1 MALWITDRT
10 QDDIDYVKELNRKA
24 VAGTWTLEEQ
34 AEWAKGLRGALSY
47 TDFNRVESGMK
58 EIAVIVG
65 ADITVKT
72 DWTENSYFTQSH
84 VQRWLDN
91 CAAIKSL
98 CSGNNETAS
107 VNPDMVSKIGYEDMN
122 AMENFLSD
130 VERIAK
136 DHQLYCSEP
145 ICGGEMYY
153 AYSL

>member
-1 MALWITDRT
+1 MAVWITDRT

-98 CSGNNETAS
+98 CSGNNETVS

-122 AMENFLSD
+122 AMESFLSD

-145 ICGGEMYY
+145 VCGGEMYY
-153 AYSL
+153 AYLL

>member
-1 MALWITDRT
+1 MAVWITDRT

-24 VAGTWTLEEQ
+24 VADTWTLEEQ
-34 AEWAKGLRGALSY
+34 AEWTKGLRGALSY
-47 TDFNRVESGMK
+47 TDFNRVESGME

-107 VNPDMVSKIGYEDMN
+107 VSPDMVSKIGYEDMN
-122 AMENFLSD
+122 AMESFLSD

>member
-1 MALWITDRT
+1 MAVWITDRT

-24 VAGTWTLEEQ
+24 VADTWTLEEQ
-34 AEWAKGLRGALSY
+34 AEWTKGLRGALSY
-47 TDFNRVESGMK
+47 TDFNRVESGME

-91 CAAIKSL
+91 CAAIKSF

-107 VNPDMVSKIGYEDMN
+107 VSPDMVSKIGYEDMN
-122 AMENFLSD
+122 AMESFLSD

>member
-1 MALWITDRT
+1 MAVWITDRT

-91 CAAIKSL
+91 CAAIKFL

-122 AMENFLSD
+122 AMESFLSD

-136 DHQLYCSEP
+136 DHRLYCSEP
-145 ICGGEMYY
+145 VCGGEMYY

>member
-1 MALWITDRT
+1 MAVWITDRT

-98 CSGNNETAS
+98 CSGNNKTAS

-122 AMENFLSD
+122 AMESFLSD

>member
-1 MALWITDRT
+1 MAVWITDRT

-91 CAAIKSL
+91 CASIKSL

-122 AMENFLSD
+122 AMESFLSD

-145 ICGGEMYY
+145 VCGGEMYY

>member
-1 MALWITDRT
+1 MAVWITDRT

-24 VAGTWTLEEQ
+24 VADTWTLEEQ

-98 CSGNNETAS
+98 CSGNNETVS

-122 AMENFLSD
+122 AMESFLSD